1 MLLDNK
7 AHVRLLTNPYAQTT
21 IQGASLP
28 PAYIDPNLRLTE
40 ALHIL
45 WQQVRAFIHLGEEYS
60 SYRPPVDEPNL
71 SVADALLHLQDAI
84 VRFD

>member
-1 MLLDNK
+1 MSLDNE
-7 AHVRLLTNPYAQTT
+7 ARVQLLTNPYALTT
-21 IQGASLP
+21 IPGTSLP
-28 PAYIDPNLRLTE
+28 PAYIDPNPRLME

-45 WQQVRAFIHLGEEYS
+45 WQQVQAFIHLGEEYS